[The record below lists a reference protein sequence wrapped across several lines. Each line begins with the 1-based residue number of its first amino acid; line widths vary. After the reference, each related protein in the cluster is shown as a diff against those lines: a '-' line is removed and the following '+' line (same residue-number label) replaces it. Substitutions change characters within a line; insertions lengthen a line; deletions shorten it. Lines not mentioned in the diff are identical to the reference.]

1 MWVSQIVRPS
11 KDRFKS
17 LYEEDITKWIWT
29 LKRDWYDLDFL
40 FIKKNPEFRAFSIYK
55 NAVGFENEYMNI
67 FHKNAFDNR
76 REYITNFYSADK
88 DDLEREYTYLT
99 ENEMDRFVKESAEEI
114 LQILEEE
121 YLDS

>member
-17 LYEEDITKWIWT
+17 LYEEDITKWRWT

-99 ENEMDRFVKESAEEI
+99 ENEMDRFVKESAEEL